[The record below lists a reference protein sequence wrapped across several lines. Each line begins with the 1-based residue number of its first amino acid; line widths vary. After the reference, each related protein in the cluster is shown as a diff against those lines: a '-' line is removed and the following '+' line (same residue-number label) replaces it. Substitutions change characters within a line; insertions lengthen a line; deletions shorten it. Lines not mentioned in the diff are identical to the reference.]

1 MSWLY
6 DVIYMGDMDFGYN
19 GTSEDFMYSDNS
31 DKEDISN
38 NQVMK
43 VVAVILLVI
52 IALVGNM
59 LVIFSVFCNK
69 EMR

>member
-31 DKEDISN
+31 DKEEISN
-38 NQVMK
+38 SQVMK
-43 VVAVILLVI
+43 VVAVVLLVT
-52 IALVGNM
+52 L
-59 LVIFSVFCNK
+59 L
-69 EMR
+69 